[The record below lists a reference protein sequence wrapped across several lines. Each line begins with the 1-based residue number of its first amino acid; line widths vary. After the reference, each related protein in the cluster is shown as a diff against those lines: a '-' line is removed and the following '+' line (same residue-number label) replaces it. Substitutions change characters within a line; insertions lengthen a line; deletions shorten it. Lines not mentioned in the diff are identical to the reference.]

1 MLWIYDVKQYDITF
15 LVYINILINIWIPII
30 DNEEYSFTIIRY
42 NYIV

>member
-1 MLWIYDVKQYDITF
+1 MLWVYDIKQYDITF

-42 NYIV
+42 IFI